1 MSEHDDPQILNRA
14 RQGDSEA
21 QAALLEPWRGP
32 LFGYIYRLITLR
44 QDAEDLLQDV
54 LVRALESLPSFRG
67 EARFKTWLFG
77 IATHVCLDYLRSKH
91 RWRVEAQLVAEQET
105 VADPAAIDAVAGLM
119 SGPDF
124 VYEIREHVAFCFSCI
139 ARTLPP
145 EEQAAILLR
154 EVLGF
159 SNQEAASILSLS
171 EPVFRHRLAAAR
183 ATLIQAYDGLCQ
195 LINKTG
201 ACYQCR
207 SLREFAPEAN
217 RGADLVQIE
226 VAPGVSVTP
235 NNLFDARLAIVREAD
250 LPNGRSHL
258 LHDAFYQGINGQEEA
273 PGSAGS

>member
-1 MSEHDDPQILNRA
+1 MSDHDDPQLVNRA

-91 RWRVEAQLVAEQET
+91 RWRVEAQLLAEQET
-105 VADPAAIDAVAGLM
+105 VADPAAIEGVAGLM
-119 SGPDF
+119 SAPDF

-139 ARTLPP
+139 ARTLAP

-154 EVLGF
+154 EILGF

-183 ATLIQAYDGLCQ
+183 STMIQAYDGLCQ

-226 VAPGVSVTP
+226 VAPGIAVTP
-235 NNLFDARLAIVREAD
+235 DNLFDARVAIVREAP
-250 LPNGRSHL
+250 LENGRSRL
-258 LHDAFYQGINGQEEA
+258 LHDAFYQGINGREKA
-273 PGSAGS
+273 RGSAGS

>member
-1 MSEHDDPQILNRA
+1 MSDHDDPQLVNRA

-91 RWRVEAQLVAEQET
+91 RWRVEAQLIAEQET
-105 VADPAAIDAVAGLM
+105 VADPAAIEGVAGLM
-119 SGPDF
+119 SAPDF

-139 ARTLPP
+139 ARTLSP

-171 EPVFRHRLAAAR
+171 EPVFRHRLSAAR
-183 ATLIQAYDGLCQ
+183 ATMIQAYDGLCQ

-207 SLREFAPEAN
+207 SLREFAPESN

-226 VAPGVSVTP
+226 VAPGVAVTP
-235 NNLFDARLAIVREAD
+235 DNLFDARLAIVREAS
-250 LPNGRSHL
+250 LESGRSHL
-258 LHDAFYQGINGQEEA
+258 RHDAFYQGINGREEA
-273 PGSAGS
+273 RGSAGS